1 LISIKKLKQE
11 YQINDK
17 KKAEE
22 ELFKIKNVL
31 THEEQGYSDDSNKNK
46 NENTNLK
53 QKRKIFNDSDDFDK
67 DFDRKKRKTEMKII
81 NPANTF
87 GTISYGGSQERNINK
102 FFFKHDND
110 NDNKN
115 NGINNKY
122 KNSYELIT
130 AFILNGFSLLWW
142 LTFFIAYY
150 FFQKKKN
157 TDVNNLKSTL
167 SALWINIV
175 GVGNQPENCTNDNNN
190 DTDDQQKKTN
200 IT

>member
-1 LISIKKLKQE
+1 MIR
-11 YQINDK
+11 

-102 FFFKHDND
+102 FFF
-110 NDNKN
+110 
-115 NGINNKY
+115 
-122 KNSYELIT
+122 
-130 AFILNGFSLLWW
+130 LNM
-142 LTFFIAYY
+142 IMIMII
-150 FFQKKKN
+150 KIM
-157 TDVNNLKSTL
+157 VST
-167 SALWINIV
+167 INI
-175 GVGNQPENCTNDNNN
+175 
-190 DTDDQQKKTN
+190 KTLMN
-200 IT
+200 

>member
-1 LISIKKLKQE
+1 LKKKNDKQEALQNEIFTFCKNNKMEDCYETLANKMGFTDVEQLIILKEQDIEEIAQELGLKYARKGSFLISIKKLKQE

-87 GTISYGGSQERNINK
+87 GTISYGGNQERNINK
-102 FFFKHDND
+102 FFFKH
-110 NDNKN
+110 
-115 NGINNKY
+115 Y
-122 KNSYELIT
+122 
-130 AFILNGFSLLWW
+130 
-142 LTFFIAYY
+142 
-150 FFQKKKN
+150 
-157 TDVNNLKSTL
+157 
-167 SALWINIV
+167 
-175 GVGNQPENCTNDNNN
+175 
-190 DTDDQQKKTN
+190 
-200 IT
+200 